1 MLYNYLLNPLAL
13 HTIWLILYPKYL
25 DLKKIQIVFFFAL
38 FLVAVP
44 KVLGQAPKKIIV
56 EHSDFADVN
65 QVEIPDAFL
74 LTGNV
79 RVNHDGVVLTCNK
92 AYYFQ
97 KENYIKAFGNVQL
110 VQGDTLFLNIS

>member
-1 MLYNYLLNPLAL
+1 
-13 HTIWLILYPKYL
+13 
-25 DLKKIQIVFFFAL
+25 
-38 FLVAVP
+38 
-44 KVLGQAPKKIIV
+44 V

-65 QVEIPDAFL
+65 QHAGRIL

-97 KENYIKAFGNVQL
+97 KEKLYCFGNVQL
-110 VQGDTLFLNIS
+110 VQGDTLFLNSKYAEYSGNAKKALPLVKPL

>member
-1 MLYNYLLNPLAL
+1 M
-13 HTIWLILYPKYL
+13 
-25 DLKKIQIVFFFAL
+25 
-38 FLVAVP
+38 
-44 KVLGQAPKKIIV
+44 GQVPKKIIV

-92 AYYFQ
+92 AY
-97 KENYIKAFGNVQL
+97 
-110 VQGDTLFLNIS
+110 

>member
-1 MLYNYLLNPLAL
+1 MA
-13 HTIWLILYPKYL
+13 
-25 DLKKIQIVFFFAL
+25 
-38 FLVAVP
+38 
-44 KVLGQAPKKIIV
+44 QAPKKIIV

-65 QVEIPDAFL
+65 QAEMPDAFL

-97 KENYIKAFGNVQL
+97 KEKGVISTQVGYTGGTKENPTYKEVCNHTTGHVEALEITFDPSQIKNLIEQVFTA
-110 VQGDTLFLNIS
+110 TH

>member
-1 MLYNYLLNPLAL
+1 MKKLQFALY
-13 HTIWLILYPKYL
+13 
-25 DLKKIQIVFFFAL
+25 FAL
-38 FLVAVP
+38 FLVLVP
-44 KVLGQAPKKIIV
+44 KVMGQAPKKIMV

-97 KENYIKAFGNVQL
+97 KKTTSKPLETYN
-110 VQGDTLFLNIS
+110 

>member
-1 MLYNYLLNPLAL
+1 
-13 HTIWLILYPKYL
+13 
-25 DLKKIQIVFFFAL
+25 
-38 FLVAVP
+38 
-44 KVLGQAPKKIIV
+44 V

-65 QVEIPDAFL
+65 QLDAGRIL

-97 KENYIKAFGNVQL
+97 KKKLY
-110 VQGDTLFLNIS
+110 